1 MKTTFTKTILRTLL
15 LAGCM
20 LLTVL
25 PQAQAQCCASQRKVH
40 FAIDWQMNAPLST
53 DFADK
58 ISGWGMNLEGAYDVT
73 PNFSVGAFVSFHTNH
88 RYVGRQTLH
97 LSPTESLTTDQQR
110 SAFQVPFG
118 IAGAYTFCNGSH
130 VRPYVGVKLG
140 TMFARNTTYFGT
152 GGLYDKSWGFYAS
165 PEIGLKIYPNREKN
179 WGFHVAAYYSYAT
192 NRTET
197 LTGDIDGQGNVG
209 FRLGILF

>member
-1 MKTTFTKTILRTLL
+1 MKTNNKNILKTLV

-25 PQAQAQCCASQRKVH
+25 PQAQAQCASPRKIH
-40 FAIDWQMNAPLST
+40 FVVDWQMNAPLST
-53 DFADK
+53 GVADK

-73 PNFSVGAFVSFHTNH
+73 SNFSAGAFVSFHTNH
-88 RYVGRQTLH
+88 RYVDRQTIH

-110 SAFQVPFG
+110 SAFQLPFG
-118 IAGAYTFCNGSH
+118 VTGAYTFCTGSY

-152 GGLYDKSWGFYAS
+152 GGVYDESWGFYAS
-165 PEIGLKIYPNREKN
+165 PEIGLKIYPNRQKN
-179 WGFHVAAYYSYAT
+179 WGFHVAGYYSYAT

-197 LTGDIDGQGNVG
+197 LTGDIDGQGNAG

>member
-1 MKTTFTKTILRTLL
+1 MKTNNKNILKTLV

-25 PQAQAQCCASQRKVH
+25 PQAQAQCASPRKIH
-40 FAIDWQMNAPLST
+40 FAVDWQMNAPLST
-53 DFADK
+53 GFADK

-73 PNFSVGAFVSFHTNH
+73 SNFSAGAFVSFHTNH
-88 RYVGRQTLH
+88 RYVDRQTIH

-110 SAFQVPFG
+110 SAFQLPFG
-118 IAGAYTFCNGSH
+118 VTGAYTFCTDSY

-152 GGLYDKSWGFYAS
+152 GGVYDESWGFYAS
-165 PEIGLKIYPNREKN
+165 PEIGLKIYPNRQKN
-179 WGFHVAAYYSYAT
+179 WGFHVAGYYSYAT

-197 LTGDIDGQGNVG
+197 LTGDIDGQGNAG

>member
-1 MKTTFTKTILRTLL
+1 MKTNNKNILKTLV

-25 PQAQAQCCASQRKVH
+25 PQAQAQCASPRKIH
-40 FAIDWQMNAPLST
+40 FAVDWQMNAPLST
-53 DFADK
+53 GFADK

-73 PNFSVGAFVSFHTNH
+73 SNFSAGAFVSFHTNH
-88 RYVGRQTLH
+88 RYVDRQTIH

-110 SAFQVPFG
+110 SAFQLPFG
-118 IAGAYTFCNGSH
+118 VTGAYTFCTGSY

-152 GGLYDKSWGFYAS
+152 GGVYDESWGFYAS
-165 PEIGLKIYPNREKN
+165 PEIGLKIYPNRQKN
-179 WGFHVAAYYSYAT
+179 WGFHVAGYYSYAT

-197 LTGDIDGQGNVG
+197 LTGNIDGQGNAG

>member
-1 MKTTFTKTILRTLL
+1 MKTNNKNILKTLV

-25 PQAQAQCCASQRKVH
+25 TQAQAQCASPRKIH
-40 FAIDWQMNAPLST
+40 FAVDWQMNAPLST
-53 DFADK
+53 GFADK

-73 PNFSVGAFVSFHTNH
+73 SNFSAGAFVSFHTNH
-88 RYVGRQTLH
+88 RYVDRQTIH

-110 SAFQVPFG
+110 SALQLPFG
-118 IAGAYTFCNGSH
+118 VTGAYTFCTGSY

-152 GGLYDKSWGFYAS
+152 GGVYDESWGFYAS
-165 PEIGLKIYPNREKN
+165 PEIGLKIYPNRQKN
-179 WGFHVAAYYSYAT
+179 WGFHVAGYYSYAT

-197 LTGDIDGQGNVG
+197 LTGDIDGQGNAG

>member
-1 MKTTFTKTILRTLL
+1 
-15 LAGCM
+15 
-20 LLTVL
+20 
-25 PQAQAQCCASQRKVH
+25 
-40 FAIDWQMNAPLST
+40 MNAPLST
-53 DFADK
+53 GFADK

-73 PNFSVGAFVSFHTNH
+73 SNFSAGAFVSFHTNH
-88 RYVGRQTLH
+88 RYVDRQTIH

-110 SAFQVPFG
+110 SAFQLPFG
-118 IAGAYTFCNGSH
+118 VTGAYTFCTGSY

-152 GGLYDKSWGFYAS
+152 GGVYDESWGFYAS
-165 PEIGLKIYPNREKN
+165 PEIGLKIYPNRQKN
-179 WGFHVAAYYSYAT
+179 WGFHVAGYYSYAT

-197 LTGDIDGQGNVG
+197 LTGDIDGQGNAG

>member
-1 MKTTFTKTILRTLL
+1 MKTNNKNILKTLV

-25 PQAQAQCCASQRKVH
+25 PQAQAQCASPRKIH
-40 FAIDWQMNAPLST
+40 FAVDWQMNAPLST
-53 DFADK
+53 GFADK

-73 PNFSVGAFVSFHTNH
+73 SNFSAGAFVSFHTNH
-88 RYVGRQTLH
+88 HYVDRQTIH

-110 SAFQVPFG
+110 SAFQLPFG
-118 IAGAYTFCNGSH
+118 VTGAYTFCTDSY

-152 GGLYDKSWGFYAS
+152 GGVYDESWGFYAS
-165 PEIGLKIYPNREKN
+165 PEIGLKIYPNRQKN
-179 WGFHVAAYYSYAT
+179 WGFHVAGYYSYAT

-197 LTGDIDGQGNVG
+197 LTGDIDGQGNAG

>member
-1 MKTTFTKTILRTLL
+1 MKTNNKNILKTLV

-25 PQAQAQCCASQRKVH
+25 PQAQAQCASPRKIH
-40 FAIDWQMNAPLST
+40 FAVDWQMNAPLST
-53 DFADK
+53 GFAYK

-73 PNFSVGAFVSFHTNH
+73 SNFSAGAFVSFHTNH
-88 RYVGRQTLH
+88 RYVDRQTIH

-110 SAFQVPFG
+110 SAFQLPFG
-118 IAGAYTFCNGSH
+118 VTGAYTFCTGSY

-152 GGLYDKSWGFYAS
+152 GGVYDESWGFYAS
-165 PEIGLKIYPNREKN
+165 PEIGLKIYPNRQKN
-179 WGFHVAAYYSYAT
+179 WGFHVAGYYSYAT

-197 LTGDIDGQGNVG
+197 LTGDIDGQGNAG

>member
-1 MKTTFTKTILRTLL
+1 MKTNNKNILKTLV

-25 PQAQAQCCASQRKVH
+25 PQAQAQCASPRKIH
-40 FAIDWQMNAPLST
+40 FAVDWQMNAPLST
-53 DFADK
+53 GFADK

-73 PNFSVGAFVSFHTNH
+73 SNFSAGAFVSFHTNH
-88 RYVGRQTLH
+88 RYVDRQTIH
-97 LSPTESLTTDQQR
+97 LSTTESLTTDQQR
-110 SAFQVPFG
+110 SAFQLPFG
-118 IAGAYTFCNGSH
+118 VTGAYTFCTGSY

-152 GGLYDKSWGFYAS
+152 GGVYDESWGFYAS
-165 PEIGLKIYPNREKN
+165 PEIGLKIYPNRQKN
-179 WGFHVAAYYSYAT
+179 WGFHVAGYYSYAT

-197 LTGDIDGQGNVG
+197 LTGDIDGQGNAG

>member
-1 MKTTFTKTILRTLL
+1 MKTNNKNILKTLV

-25 PQAQAQCCASQRKVH
+25 PQAQAQCASPRKIH
-40 FAIDWQMNAPLST
+40 FAVDWQMNAPLST
-53 DFADK
+53 GFADK

-73 PNFSVGAFVSFHTNH
+73 SNFSAGAFVSFHTNH
-88 RYVGRQTLH
+88 RYVDRQTIH

-110 SAFQVPFG
+110 SAFQLPFG
-118 IAGAYTFCNGSH
+118 VTGAYTFCTGSY
-130 VRPYVGVKLG
+130 VRSYVGVKLG

-152 GGLYDKSWGFYAS
+152 GGVYDESWGFYAS
-165 PEIGLKIYPNREKN
+165 PEIGLKIYPNRQKN
-179 WGFHVAAYYSYAT
+179 WGFHVAGYYSYAT

-197 LTGDIDGQGNVG
+197 LTGDIDGQGNAG

>member
-1 MKTTFTKTILRTLL
+1 MKTNNKNILKTLV

-25 PQAQAQCCASQRKVH
+25 PQAQAQCASPRKIH
-40 FAIDWQMNAPLST
+40 FAVDWQMNAPLST
-53 DFADK
+53 GFADK

-73 PNFSVGAFVSFHTNH
+73 SNFSAGAFVSFHTNH
-88 RYVGRQTLH
+88 RYVDRQTIH

-110 SAFQVPFG
+110 SAFQLPFG
-118 IAGAYTFCNGSH
+118 VTGAYTFCTGSY
-130 VRPYVGVKLG
+130 VRLYVGVKLG

-152 GGLYDKSWGFYAS
+152 GGVYDESWGFYAS
-165 PEIGLKIYPNREKN
+165 PEIGLKIYPNRQKN
-179 WGFHVAAYYSYAT
+179 WGFHVAGYYSYAT

-197 LTGDIDGQGNVG
+197 LTGDIDGQGNAG

>member
-1 MKTTFTKTILRTLL
+1 MKTNNKNILKTLV

-25 PQAQAQCCASQRKVH
+25 PQAQAQCASPRKIH
-40 FAIDWQMNAPLST
+40 FAVDWQMNAPLST
-53 DFADK
+53 GFADK

-73 PNFSVGAFVSFHTNH
+73 SNFSAGAFVSFHTNH
-88 RYVGRQTLH
+88 RYVDRQTIH

-110 SAFQVPFG
+110 SAFQLPFG
-118 IAGAYTFCNGSH
+118 VTGAYTFRTGSY

-152 GGLYDKSWGFYAS
+152 GGVYDESWGFYAS
-165 PEIGLKIYPNREKN
+165 PEIGLKIYPNRQKN
-179 WGFHVAAYYSYAT
+179 WGFHVAGYYSYAT

-197 LTGDIDGQGNVG
+197 LTGDIDGQGNAG